1 MWRFLLLLLA
11 GCATQPEGI
20 CIEWDIRE
28 TTREKCIPLYGQ
40 MICSEQI
47 VHTYQC
53 VLRAED
59 GNTEKRQSES

>member
-11 GCATQPEGI
+11 GCASQPKGI
-20 CIEWDIRE
+20 CLDWDVRE
-28 TTREKCIPLYGQ
+28 EVREKCIPLYGQ
-40 MICSEQI
+40 LICAEQI

-59 GNTEKRQSES
+59 GNAEKRESES